1 MIHCQKELIMS
12 ENKPTF
18 IQAIKAAQTLKTKIS
33 PETAATI
40 QQTKKTPKSQVTT
53 NKPTARPSGRGR

>member
-1 MIHCQKELIMS
+1 ML

-18 IQAIKAAQTLKTKIS
+18 IQAIKAAQAIKTKIS

-53 NKPTARPSGRGR
+53 NKPTTRTTGRGR

>member
-1 MIHCQKELIMS
+1 MS

-40 QQTKKTPKSQVTT
+40 P
-53 NKPTARPSGRGR
+53 PTSPLQDPVGAVDK